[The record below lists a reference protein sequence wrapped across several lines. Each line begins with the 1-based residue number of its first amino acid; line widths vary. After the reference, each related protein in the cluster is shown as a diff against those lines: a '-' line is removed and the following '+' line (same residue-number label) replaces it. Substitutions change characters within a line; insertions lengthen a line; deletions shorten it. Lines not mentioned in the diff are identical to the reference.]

1 MTRNFFADEDAEPAS
16 VDSANNA
23 DTPLAERMR
32 PRTLDEIVG
41 QGHLVGS
48 EGFLRRLLTAKGRLP
63 SLILWGA
70 PGTGKTT
77 LARVLAGAFDLRFV
91 QLSAVFSG
99 VKELRAELAAA
110 EKMRTRCTLLF
121 IDEIHRFNKAQQD
134 ALLPSVE
141 TGAVIFIG
149 ATTENPSFEVT
160 NALRSRCRVLTLKQL
175 AETEI
180 LTLLNRALED
190 SERGLATLRPQV
202 TDDAISR
209 LAHLSGGDARVALA
223 ALEIAVNSTTP
234 DSETGTR
241 TVTGESIAEAIGRAS
256 FAYDKGGED
265 HYNLASALI
274 KSLRNSD
281 ADAGLYWLTRLI
293 AGGADPMFIA
303 RRLCI
308 LASEDIG
315 LADPNAMQQAAAA
328 AHITHLIGL
337 PEALYPLA
345 QTVVYLAQ
353 APKSNAIKRAYFLAL
368 ADAEETAREPVPL
381 HLRNA
386 ITTFMKTEGYG
397 AGYRY
402 AHNDPKAADEM
413 KCLPEPLHGHTYW
426 EHTDAED
433 GDHC

>member
-1 MTRNFFADEDAEPAS
+1 
-16 VDSANNA
+16 
-23 DTPLAERMR
+23 MR

-41 QGHLVGS
+41 QEHLVGA

-77 LARVLAGAFDLRFV
+77 LARVLAGAFDLRFI

-99 VKELRAELAAA
+99 VKDLRAELAAA
-110 EKMRTRCTLLF
+110 EKMRARRTLLF

-141 TGAVIFIG
+141 TGAVTFVG

-175 AETEI
+175 AESDI
-180 LTLLNRALED
+180 LILLHRALAD
-190 SERGLATLRPQV
+190 AERGLAALHPQV
-202 TDDAISR
+202 SDDALAR

-223 ALEIAVNSTTP
+223 ALEIAVNSTAP
-234 DSETGTR
+234 DNENAARIITD
-241 TVTGESIAEAIGRAS
+241 ESIAEAIGRAS

-345 QTVVYLAQ
+345 QTVVYLAR
-353 APKSNAIKRAYFLAL
+353 APKSNGVKRAYFAAL

-402 AHNDPKAADEM
+402 AHSDPKAADEM
-413 KCLPEPLHGHTYW
+413 ECLPAPLRGHTYW
-426 EHTDAED
+426 DNTDAED
-433 GDHC
+433 DDHC